1 MLGMARPRVFEEEDV
16 LDRAMD
22 VFWRHG
28 YEGASMAELTKA
40 MGLNS
45 PSIYVAF
52 GSKRGLFDAVL
63 KRYRER
69 RAAHKDYVLAGG
81 GAREVAE
88 RFLFGGIEWLVDPKE
103 PRGCLLIQ
111 AGLSTGV
118 NNEDV
123 PRAIINQRSLTTGL
137 LIERLMRAQ
146 AEGDLSPSIDPAA
159 LARYL
164 KMVFNGLALQA
175 AEGMSEAE
183 LRESAERALIGW
195 PTSCCDRGAAVT
207 QSDQVPLHALGVQT
221 RSAPERDDGRE
232 CGG

>member
-1 MLGMARPRVFEEEDV
+1 MARPRVFEEAKV

-63 KRYRER
+63 NRYRER
-69 RAAHKDYVLAGG
+69 RAAHKEYVLAGAT
-81 GAREVAE
+81 AREVAE

-118 NNEDV
+118 ANEDV
-123 PRAIINQRSLTTGL
+123 PHAIINQRNLTTEL
-137 LIERLMRAQ
+137 LTERLMRAQ
-146 AEGDLSPSIDPAA
+146 AEGDLPPSIEPTA

-175 AEGMSEAE
+175 AEGLSEPE
-183 LRESAERALIGW
+183 LRQSAERALIGW
-195 PTSCCDRGAAVT
+195 PAGRPDTN
-207 QSDQVPLHALGVQT
+207 QDQGLA
-221 RSAPERDDGRE
+221 DGD
-232 CGG
+232 

>member
-1 MLGMARPRVFEEEDV
+1 MARPRVFEEANV

-63 KRYRER
+63 DRYRER
-69 RAAHKDYVLAGG
+69 RAVHKQYVLAGAT
-81 GAREVAE
+81 AREVAE
-88 RFLFGGIEWLVDPKE
+88 RFLFGGIEWLVDPRE

-111 AGLSTGV
+111 AGISTGV

-123 PRAIINQRSLTTGL
+123 PRAIINQRNLTTEL
-137 LIERLMRAQ
+137 VTNRLARAH
-146 AEGDLSPSIDPAA
+146 AEGDLPPSADPAA
-159 LARYL
+159 LAKYL
-164 KMVFNGLALQA
+164 KMVFNGLAVQA
-175 AEGMSEAE
+175 AEGMSKAE
-183 LRESAERALIGW
+183 LRELAERALMGW
-195 PTSCCDRGAAVT
+195 PAGCHDSGSAVI
-207 QSDQVPLHALGVQT
+207 QSDQSLEHAVGVRT
-221 RSAPERDDGRE
+221 GSAPKRD
-232 CGG
+232 

>member
-1 MLGMARPRVFEEEDV
+1 
-16 LDRAMD
+16 MD

-63 KRYRER
+63 DRYRER
-69 RAAHKDYVLAGG
+69 RAVHKQYVLAGAT
-81 GAREVAE
+81 ARQVAE

-111 AGLSTGV
+111 AGISTGV

-123 PRAIINQRSLTTGL
+123 PRAIINQRSLTTEL
-137 LIERLMRAQ
+137 VTDRLVRAR
-146 AEGDLSPSIDPAA
+146 AEGDLPPSADPAA
-159 LARYL
+159 LSRYL
-164 KMVFNGLALQA
+164 KMVFNGLAVQA
-175 AEGMSEAE
+175 AEGMSRAE
-183 LRESAERALIGW
+183 LRALAERALIGW
-195 PTSCCDRGAAVT
+195 PAGQGDKVTGSDHNAPHAA
-207 QSDQVPLHALGVQT
+207 GVRT
-221 RSAPERDDGRE
+221 RSAPKRG
-232 CGG
+232 

>member
-1 MLGMARPRVFEEEDV
+1 MARPRVFEEAKV
-16 LDRAMD
+16 LDQAME

-63 KRYRER
+63 DRYRQR
-69 RAAHKDYVLAGG
+69 RAAHKAHVLAGAT
-81 GAREVAE
+81 AREVAE

-111 AGLSTGV
+111 AGISTGV

-123 PRAIINQRSLTTGL
+123 PRAIITQRSLTTEL
-137 LIERLMRAQ
+137 LTERLMRAQ
-146 AEGDLSPSIDPAA
+146 EEGDLPPSSDPAA

-175 AEGMSEAE
+175 AEGMSQAE

-195 PTSCCDRGAAVT
+195 PAGCRDSSGAVT
-207 QSDQVPLHALGVQT
+207 QSG
-221 RSAPERDDGRE
+221 
-232 CGG
+232 

>member
-1 MLGMARPRVFEEEDV
+1 MARPRDFEEAEV
-16 LDRAMD
+16 LDRAME

-45 PSIYVAF
+45 PSIYAAF

-63 KRYRER
+63 NRYRER
-69 RAAHKDYVLAGG
+69 RAAYREYLLAGAT
-81 GAREVAE
+81 AREVAQ
-88 RFLFGGIEWLVDPKE
+88 RLLFGAIDWLADANE

-111 AGLSTGV
+111 AGTSIGV

-123 PRAIINQRSLTTGL
+123 PRTIINQRSRTRDL
-137 LIERLMRAQ
+137 LVERFMRAQ
-146 AEGDLSPSIDPAA
+146 EEGDLPASEDPAA

-164 KMVFNGLALQA
+164 LMVFNGLALQA

-183 LRESAERALIGW
+183 LRESAERALMGW
-195 PTSCCDRGAAVT
+195 PAQARRISAK
-207 QSDQVPLHALGVQT
+207 
-221 RSAPERDDGRE
+221 RS
-232 CGG
+232 